1 VPTIVIVSPKGGAGK
16 TTSALILATQIAKQ
30 GPAVTLI
37 DADPN
42 YPIKAWAAGGNVP
55 ARLSIVPDVT
65 EETIADKISEAARTT
80 PFVVVDLEGSAA
92 TIVAYAIAEADFVII
107 PTQGSQLDAQEAG
120 KALRLIRAHERGI
133 QKHKREYRLPFAV
146 LFTRTSPAIMSRD
159 TKFIRKTFEDAGI
172 PYMETELN
180 ERAAFKA
187 MFSYRQP
194 LETLDRTE
202 VSNVAKAI
210 ENAEAFTVE
219 VIALLRAAAQ
229 DKERVAS

>member
-1 VPTIVIVSPKGGAGK
+1 MPTFVIVSPKGGAGK

-42 YPIKAWAAGGNVP
+42 YPIKAWAAGGNAP
-55 ARLSIVPDVT
+55 TKLTIVPDVT
-65 EETIADKISEAARTT
+65 EESISDSIEEAARNT

-107 PTQGSQLDAQEAG
+107 PTQGSQLDAQEAS

-133 QKHKREYRLPFAV
+133 QKHKPDYKLPYAV
-146 LFTRTSPAIMSRD
+146 LFTRTSPSITTRD
-159 TKFIRKTFEDAGI
+159 TKFIRKTFADAGI

-180 ERAAFKA
+180 ERAAYKA
-187 MFSYRQP
+187 MFSYRRP
-194 LETLDRTE
+194 LETLDREE
-202 VSNVAKAI
+202 VSNVQKAI
-210 ENAEAFTVE
+210 ENAEAFTAE
-219 VIALLRAAAQ
+219 VIALLRAAEQ
-229 DKERVAS
+229 NKERIAS